1 MIYSDKKL
9 TNMEAHDNE
18 LPIQTSLQPQLREK
32 LWWKNEESE
41 QILNRGYLL
50 KGETVE
56 GAIERVCAA
65 AAKRLY
71 KPELK
76 ESFMEMV
83 ERGWMSLSSPI
94 WANMGTERGLPISC
108 FNVHIPDSIEGIT
121 HKLGEVIMQTKIGG
135 GTSGY
140 FGSLRER
147 GSAVTDNGKS
157 SGAVSFMKLFDTAM
171 DTISQGGVRR
181 GAFAAY
187 IDIDHADIEEFL
199 KIKSIGNPIQNL
211 FTGVCVPDYWM
222 QEMVDGDMEKRQ
234 IWAKVLES
242 RQQKGLPYILFSDNV
257 NRNKPQVYKDKNMRI
272 HASNLC
278 SEIML
283 PSSEDESFICCLSSM
298 NLELYDEWKDTEA
311 VKLAIFF
318 LDAVLQEFIEKTEG
332 NHYLASA
339 NRFAKR
345 HRALGLGVLGWHSY
359 LQKNMIPFEGLEA
372 KMLTTEIFKHIRDR
386 ADKATQ
392 DLARIYG
399 EPELLKEYGRR
410 NTTTLAIAPTTSS
423 SAILGQTSPGIEPF
437 SSNYYKAGLSKGNFM
452 RKNKYL
458 AQLLKEKGMDNEDT
472 WRSIMLNG
480 GSVQQLNGLTD
491 HEKAVFKTFREIS
504 QLEIIQQA
512 SIRQKYVDQSQSL
525 NLNIPAEL
533 PIKDVN
539 NLIIEAWK
547 LGVKT
552 LYYQRS
558 QSVSKELVTNLVSC
572 SSCES

>member
-1 MIYSDKKL
+1 MYH
-9 TNMEAHDNE
+9 MEE
-18 LPIQTSLQPQLREK
+18 R
-32 LWWKNEESE
+32 LWWVNEESE

-50 KGETVE
+50 KGETIE
-56 GAIERVCAA
+56 GAIDRITTAA
-65 AAKRLY
+65 SQRLY

-76 ESFMEMV
+76 AAFTEMI

-108 FNVHIPDSIEGIT
+108 FNVYVPDSVESIT

-140 FGSLRER
+140 FGALRER
-147 GSAVTDNGKS
+147 GSAVSDNGKS
-157 SGAVSFMKLFDTAM
+157 SGAVSFMRLFDTAM

-187 IDIDHADIEEFL
+187 LDIDHPDIEEFL
-199 KIKSIGNPIQNL
+199 TIKNIGSPIQNL
-211 FTGVCVPDYWM
+211 FFAVCVPDYWM
-222 QEMVDGDMEKRQ
+222 QEMIEGDRKKRE

-242 RQQKGLPYILFSDNV
+242 RQQKGLPYIFFSDNV
-257 NRNKPQVYKDKNMRI
+257 NKDKPQVYKDKNMPI
-272 HASNLC
+272 YGSNLC
-278 SEIML
+278 SEIAL
-283 PSSEDESFICCLSSM
+283 PSSEEESFICCLSSM

-311 VKLAIFF
+311 VKMAIFF
-318 LDAVLQEFIEKTEG
+318 LDAVLQEFIVKTEN

-359 LQKNMIPFEGLEA
+359 LQRNMIPFEGLQA
-372 KMLTTEIFKHIRDR
+372 KMLTTTIFKDINE
-386 ADKATQ
+386 KAEKASKE
-392 DLARIYG
+392 LAMIYG
-399 EPELLKEYGRR
+399 EPDILKGYGKR
-410 NTTTLAIAPTTSS
+410 NTTLLAIAPTTSS

-437 SSNYYKAGLSKGNFM
+437 ASNYYKAGLSKGNFM

-458 AQLLKEKGMDNEDT
+458 RQLLAEKGIDNEDT
-472 WRSIMLNG
+472 WRSIMLNH
-480 GSVQQLNGLTD
+480 GSIMHIDELTEE
-491 HEKAVFKTFREIS
+491 EKSVFKTFKELS

-512 SIRQKYVDQSQSL
+512 AIRQKYVDQAQSL
-525 NLNIPAEL
+525 NLNIPASL
-533 PIKDVN
+533 PVKEVN
-539 NLIIEAWK
+539 RLMIEAWK

-558 QSVSKELVTNLVSC
+558 QSVSKELVNNLVTC

>member
-1 MIYSDKKL
+1 
-9 TNMEAHDNE
+9 MEEEVVA
-18 LPIQTSLQPQLREK
+18 REK

-56 GAIERVCAA
+56 GAIDRITTAA
-65 AAKRLY
+65 AQRLY

-76 ESFMEMV
+76 EAFQEMI

-108 FNVHIPDSIEGIT
+108 FNVHVPDSIEDIT

-140 FGSLRER
+140 FGALRER
-147 GSAVTDNGKS
+147 GSAVSDNGKS

-187 IDIDHADIEEFL
+187 LDIDHPDAEEFL
-199 KIKSIGNPIQNL
+199 NIKDIGNPIQNL
-211 FTGVCVPDYWM
+211 FFGINVPDYWM
-222 QEMVDGDMEKRQ
+222 QEMIDGDIEKRKL
-234 IWAKVLES
+234 WAKVLES
-242 RQQKGLPYILFSDNV
+242 RQQKGLPYIFFTDNV
-257 NRNKPQVYKDKNMRI
+257 NRNKPQVYKDFNMPI
-272 HASNLC
+272 NASNLC

-283 PSSEDESFICCLSSM
+283 PSSTDESFICCLSSM

-311 VKLAIFF
+311 VKLAVFF
-318 LDAVLQEFIEKTEG
+318 LDAVLQEFIAKTEG
-332 NHYLASA
+332 NYYLASA
-339 NRFAKR
+339 NKFAKR
-345 HRALGLGVLGWHSY
+345 HRALGLGVLGWHSL
-359 LQKNMIPFEGLEA
+359 LQKRMIPFEGMEA
-372 KMLTTEIFKHIRDR
+372 KMLTTEIFKYLQDKSE
-386 ADKATQ
+386 KATQ
-392 DLARIYG
+392 ELARIYG
-399 EPELLKEYGRR
+399 EPELLKGYGRR
-410 NTTTLAIAPTTSS
+410 NTTLMAIAPTTSS

-458 AQLLKEKGMDNEDT
+458 KKLLEQKGIDNEDT
-472 WRSIMLNG
+472 WRSIMLQN
-480 GSVQQLNGLTD
+480 GSVQHLSELD
-491 HEKAVFKTFREIS
+491 EHEKAVFKTFKEIS

-512 SIRQKYVDQSQSL
+512 AIRQKFVDQSQSL
-525 NLNIPAEL
+525 NLNIPSQL

-539 NLIIEAWK
+539 QLLIEAWK
-547 LGVKT
+547 LGIKT

>member
-1 MIYSDKKL
+1 M
-9 TNMEAHDNE
+9 
-18 LPIQTSLQPQLREK
+18 EK

-56 GAIERVCAA
+56 GAIERVATA

-71 KPELK
+71 KPELIEPFK
-76 ESFMEMV
+76 EMI

-94 WANMGTERGLPISC
+94 WANMGTQRGLPISC
-108 FNVHIPDSIEGIT
+108 FNVFIPDSIEGIT

-181 GAFAAY
+181 GAYAAY
-187 IDIDHADIEEFL
+187 LDIDHADIEEFL

-222 QEMVDGDMEKRQ
+222 QEMIDGDTEKRQ
-234 IWAKVLES
+234 IWAKVIES
-242 RQQKGLPYILFSDNV
+242 RQQKGLPYIFFSDNV
-257 NRNKPQVYKDKNMRI
+257 NRNKPQVYKDLNMRI
-272 HASNLC
+272 HGSNLC

-283 PSSEDESFICCLSSM
+283 PSSEEESFICCLSSM

-372 KMLTTEIFKHIRDR
+372 KMKTSEIFKHIQDR

-392 DLARIYG
+392 ELARIYG
-399 EPELLKEYGRR
+399 EPELLREYGRR

-437 SSNYYKAGLSKGNFM
+437 ASNYYKAGLSKGNFM

-458 AQLLKEKGMDNEDT
+458 AKLLQEKGMDNEDT
-472 WRSIMLNG
+472 WRNIMLNQ
-480 GSVQQLNGLTD
+480 GSVQGLDGLTE

-512 SIRQKYVDQSQSL
+512 AIRQKFVDQAQSL

-539 NLIIEAWK
+539 NLMIEAWK

-558 QSVSKELVTNLVSC
+558 QSVSKEMVTNLVSC

>member
-1 MIYSDKKL
+1 
-9 TNMEAHDNE
+9 ME
-18 LPIQTSLQPQLREK
+18 K
-32 LWWKNEESE
+32 YWWLNHESE

-56 GAIERVCAA
+56 GAIDRITTAA
-65 AAKRLY
+65 CKRLY

-76 ESFMEMV
+76 EKFTEII
-83 ERGWMSLSSPI
+83 ENGWMSLSSPI

-108 FNVHIPDSIEGIT
+108 FNVHVPDYIEGIT

-140 FGSLRER
+140 FGELRAR
-147 GSAVTDNGKS
+147 GSTVTDNGRS

-187 IDIDHADIEEFL
+187 LDIDHEDILEFL
-199 KIKSIGNPIQNL
+199 SIKNIGNPIQNL
-211 FTGVCVPDYWM
+211 FYGVCVPDYWM
-222 QEMVDGDMEKRQ
+222 QEMIDGDMEKRN

-242 RQQKGLPYILFSDNV
+242 RQQKGLPYIFYTDNV
-257 NRNKPQVYKDKNMRI
+257 NRNKPQVYKDLNLKIN
-272 HASNLC
+272 ASNLC

-283 PSSEDESFICCLSSM
+283 PSTEEESFICCLSSM
-298 NLELYDEWKDTEA
+298 NLELYEEWKDTDA
-311 VKLAIFF
+311 VKYAIYF
-318 LDAVLQEFIEKTEG
+318 LDAVLQEFIVKTE
-332 NHYLASA
+332 NNYYLASA

-345 HRALGLGVLGWHSY
+345 HRSLGLGVLGWHSY
-359 LQKNMIPFEGLEA
+359 LQKNMIPFEGMKA
-372 KMLTTEIFKHIRDR
+372 KQLTSEIFKNIQS
-386 ADKATQ
+386 KAEEATIE
-392 DLARIYG
+392 LAEIYG
-399 EPELLKEYGRR
+399 EPEILQDYGRR
-410 NTTTLAIAPTTSS
+410 NTTLLAIAPTTSS

-458 AQLLKEKGMDNEDT
+458 KKLLEEKGLDNEDT
-472 WRSIMLNG
+472 WRSIMLNQ
-480 GSVQQLNGLTD
+480 GSVQHLNELTQE
-491 HEKAVFKTFREIS
+491 EKDVFKTFKEIS

-512 SIRQKYVDQSQSL
+512 SIRQKFVDQSQSL
-525 NLNIPAEL
+525 NLNIPSAL
-533 PIKDVN
+533 SIKEVN
-539 NLIIEAWK
+539 QLMIEAWK

-558 QSVSKELVTNLVSC
+558 QSVSKDLVSNLVQC
-572 SSCES
+572 SSCEA

>member
-1 MIYSDKKL
+1 MSD
-9 TNMEAHDNE
+9 
-18 LPIQTSLQPQLREK
+18 K
-32 LWWKNEESE
+32 LWWKNSESE

-56 GAIERVCAA
+56 GAIDRITSAA
-65 AAKRLY
+65 AQRLY

-76 ESFMEMV
+76 EAFQEMI

-140 FGSLRER
+140 FGALRER
-147 GSAVTDNGKS
+147 GSAVSDNGKS

-187 IDIDHADIEEFL
+187 LDIDHPDIEEFL
-199 KIKSIGNPIQNL
+199 SIRDIGNPIQNL
-211 FTGVCVPDYWM
+211 FFGICVPDYWM
-222 QEMVDGDMEKRQ
+222 QEMIDGDIDKRK

-242 RQQKGLPYILFSDNV
+242 RQQKGLPYIFFTDNI
-257 NRNKPQVYKDKNMRI
+257 NKNKPQVYKDKGMVI

-283 PSSEDESFICCLSSM
+283 PSTEEESFICCLSSM

-311 VKLAIFF
+311 VKLAVFF
-318 LDAVLQEFIEKTEG
+318 LDAVLQEFIVKTEG
-332 NHYLASA
+332 NYYLSPA
-339 NRFAKR
+339 NKFAKK

-359 LQKNMIPFEGLEA
+359 LQKNMIPFEGMVA
-372 KMLTTEIFKHIRDR
+372 KQKTVEIFKYLQDKSN
-386 ADKATQ
+386 KATE

-399 EPELLKEYGRR
+399 EPELLKGYGRR
-410 NTTTLAIAPTTSS
+410 NSTLLAIAPTTSS

-458 AQLLKEKGMDNEDT
+458 DMLLTEKNINNEDT

-480 GSVQQLNGLTD
+480 GSVQHLKDLSYE
-491 HEKAVFKTFREIS
+491 EKQVFKTFKEIS
-504 QLEIIQQA
+504 QLEIVQQA

-533 PIKDVN
+533 PVKEVN
-539 NLIIEAWK
+539 RLLIEAWK
-547 LGVKT
+547 LGIKT

-558 QSVSKELVTNLVSC
+558 QSVAKELVVNLVNC